1 MNQYENLS
9 PEQADVVMN
18 LMISDQKRARFEAD
32 RKKRILQLQTLP
44 KRWKTF
50 LVIAGL
56 FTIGIGLFFEIR
68 VWAIIIPILIL
79 SAITQEVWRYRSRH
93 LVNSLR
99 NERFEP

>member
-18 LMISDQKRARFEAD
+18 MMISDQKRARFEVD

-56 FTIGIGLFFEIR
+56 ITLGIGLFFEIR
-68 VWAIIIPILIL
+68 IWAIFIPILFL
-79 SAITQEVWRYRSRH
+79 SAITQEVWRYQSRH